1 MLLKL
6 IYLDKLRIKKSNM
19 VEKRILVINIPVVH
33 KGFLDF
39 IKKNQKNI
47 SIIYLAENKL
57 VEKILGVKEDIAS
70 FDHKTAQKFLTVL
83 GFKKVQ
89 VLSEKNITELKNKKL
104 LLVNDKFSR
113 ELVKLYFIEKNIKWD
128 KVFLRWDNDSVISN
142 HSLHEKKSKS
152 LKDKS
157 WMKEAYK
164 EAHKS
169 GCWWRNVGAVV
180 VKDGSIILRDYNEG
194 VPSDYTP
201 YQVGHIRDYV
211 KAGEKQELS
220 STIHG
225 EQKIIAEAARKGI
238 SLEGASLY
246 ITHFPCPVCVK
257 IIIFSG
263 IKHCFFSEGT
273 ANLSGEKM
281 LKLFGIKLLAVNI
294 KK

>member
-1 MLLKL
+1 M
-6 IYLDKLRIKKSNM
+6 S
-19 VEKRILVINIPVVH
+19 EKRILVINIPVIH
-33 KGFLDF
+33 SGFLDF
-39 IKKNQKNI
+39 IKKNKKNI
-47 SIIYLAENKL
+47 SDIYLVENKL
-57 VEKILGVKEDIAS
+57 VEKILKQKEDIAS
-70 FDHKTAQKFLTVL
+70 LGHVTAKKFLGTL
-83 GFKKVQ
+83 GFKKVK
-89 VLSEKNITELKNKKL
+89 VLDEKSLEKLKNKKV
-104 LLVNDKFSR
+104 LLVNDQFSR
-113 ELVKLYFIEKNIKWD
+113 ELAKISFSGKNIKWAQ
-128 KVFLRWDNDSVISN
+128 VFLRWDAESVLSN
-142 HSLHEKKSKS
+142 RSLNEKKSTDS
-152 LKDKS
+152 RDKK
-157 WMKEAYK
+157 WMAEAYK

-180 VKDGSIILRDYNEG
+180 VKDNAIIFRAYNEG

-201 YQVGHIRDYV
+201 YQVGHIRDFI

-225 EQKIIAEAARKGI
+225 EQKIIADAARKGI

-263 IKHCFFSEGT
+263 IKKCFFSEGT